1 MKKYLLLLLV
11 SFIMLPISAQQMK
24 IGYFSYNAVL
34 KAMPDYLNATASIE
48 NLKKQY
54 DTEIQ
59 MAQKDFNDKY
69 ENFIEN
75 QSGMADA
82 IREKRQSELQS
93 LLERNTAFKQE
104 SERLL
109 AKAEEEAF
117 APIRTKLDNA
127 VRALG
132 SERDF
137 IVILNTDN
145 NAAPYINPAM
155 GEDVTE
161 ILINKIR

>member
-11 SFIMLPISAQQMK
+11 SFIMLPISAQQLK
-24 IGYFSYNAVL
+24 IGYFSYEAVL
-34 KAMPDYLNATASIE
+34 KAAPDYLSAKASIE
-48 NLKKQY
+48 NLRKQY

-59 MAQKDFNDKY
+59 IAQKDFNEKY

-75 QSGMADA
+75 QDGMASA

-93 LLERNTAFKQE
+93 ILERNMAFKQE
-104 SERLL
+104 SDRLL
-109 AKAEEEAF
+109 AKAEEEAL
-117 APIRTKLDNA
+117 APLRTKLDNA
-127 VRALG
+127 IKALG
-132 SERDF
+132 SEKDF

-145 NAAPYINPAM
+145 NAAPYINPVF

-161 ILINKIR
+161 ILISRIK

>member
-34 KAMPDYLNATASIE
+34 KAMPDYLNATANIE

-109 AKAEEEAF
+109 AKAEEEAL

-137 IVILNTDN
+137 IAILNTDN

>member
-109 AKAEEEAF
+109 AKAEEEAL

-137 IVILNTDN
+137 IAILNTDN